1 MKLKSLNPVPAL
13 FNRLRAINAD
23 PAMVAYGYAFG
34 TFMCTTPLIGIKW
47 IVALPILWLTRWNKV
62 ACMIGIFQV
71 NYLTGPLFYALAY
84 FVGNGVCGFHNAVE
98 LPEKMSIMA
107 MKDLFLGNAN
117 VFLSLLVGGMILSV
131 PLTIGAFYLVKFI
144 LNRKLTPQLS

>member
-1 MKLKSLNPVPAL
+1 MKTLKLNPIPAIL
-13 FNRLRAINAD
+13 QKLRAINAD
-23 PAMVAYGYAFG
+23 PMMICYGYAFG

-47 IVALPILWLTRWNKV
+47 IVALPILWLTKWNKV

-84 FVGNGVCGFHNAVE
+84 FVGNGVCGYHNAVG
-98 LPEKMSIMA
+98 LPEKMSFIA

-117 VFLSLLVGGMILSV
+117 VFVSLLVGGLVLSI
-131 PLTIGAFYLVKFI
+131 PLTISAFYLVKSI
-144 LNRKLTPQLS
+144 LNRKVTSQLS